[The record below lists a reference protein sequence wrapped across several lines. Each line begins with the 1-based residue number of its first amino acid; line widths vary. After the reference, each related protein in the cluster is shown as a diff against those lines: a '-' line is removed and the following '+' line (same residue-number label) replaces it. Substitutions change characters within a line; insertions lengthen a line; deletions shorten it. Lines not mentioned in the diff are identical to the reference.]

1 LTYARPSL
9 VESHTRPIAST
20 LVSRDQENIGML
32 SREREQLSLANV
44 DIGRVGQDAIE
55 PEGSCLRSNA
65 Q

>member
-1 LTYARPSL
+1 
-9 VESHTRPIAST
+9 
-20 LVSRDQENIGML
+20 ML

>member
-1 LTYARPSL
+1 
-9 VESHTRPIAST
+9 
-20 LVSRDQENIGML
+20 ML
-32 SREREQLSLANV
+32 SRERERLSLANV